1 MKTKRIMIATAIGLL
16 CGLFCAYGT
25 LMMVDKGK
33 LDLQLA
39 TTGSLAFIVFNR
51 VLIGLVVGIGDRV
64 ILNCVLRGAIIGAV
78 ISLMMGIFPL
88 LEGDTMSAL
97 TVIGFGVVYGII
109 ADVVATKISK

>member
-1 MKTKRIMIATAIGLL
+1 M
-16 CGLFCAYGT
+16 
-25 LMMVDKGK
+25 
-33 LDLQLA
+33 
-39 TTGSLAFIVFNR
+39 TGYIKFIKCDIVK
-51 VLIGLVVGIGDRV
+51 LIGLVIGIGDR
-64 ILNCVLRGAIIGAV
+64 IMLNCVLRGAIIGAV